1 MGVGRLFQGDYMK
14 IRDDMTKKQ
23 KVEYIFTYYKWRILG
38 VCAGVGLIFFLI
50 VHFAFPD
57 KEPLF
62 SCALINQRI
71 DYDRDDELELD
82 FSNYSGIDLD
92 RLDIDSDY
100 NISYPGHEIEDAN
113 TGIFDK
119 FFIKYSNGEYDAM
132 ITSVDFAGYCQQM
145 GAEYTDISEYDTGNL
160 PLYEENGISGIDITQ
175 TKIIDKLNIS
185 DGDKLLLVFPAEGKN
200 HESCQKF
207 LSYLLDM

>member
-1 MGVGRLFQGDYMK
+1 MIFQGDNMK

-23 KVEYIFTYYKWRILG
+23 RAEYIFTYYKWHILG
-38 VCAGVGLIFFLI
+38 ICAGVGLIIFLI

-71 DYDRDDELELD
+71 DYDRDDGLESD

-92 RLDIDSDY
+92 RIDIDSDY

-113 TGIFDK
+113 SGIFDK
-119 FFIKYSNGEYDAM
+119 FFIKYSNGDFDAM
-132 ITSVDFAGYCQQM
+132 ITTADFAEYCQQM
-145 GAEYTDISEYDTGNL
+145 GAQYTDISEFDTGDL
-160 PLYEENGISGIDITQ
+160 SLYEENGISGIDITQ
-175 TKIIDKLNIS
+175 TKIMDKLDIS
-185 DGDKLLLVFPAEGKN
+185 DGDKLLLVFPAEGK
-200 HESCQKF
+200 HHDSCQKF
-207 LSYLLDM
+207 ISYLLDM